1 MNAPVEAPPA
11 VGAAPI
17 AAPPPPLRRNRDF
30 ALLWAGMAVS
40 VLGSRISATAYP
52 LLVLALTHSPAD
64 AGIVGFLATLPYLLV
79 QLPAGAFIDRWN
91 RKRTMIACDIG
102 RGLALASLVIA
113 FWLGSLTL
121 PQIMVVSFIEGSL
134 FVFYNLAEAAA
145 VQAVVPRSQLPT
157 ALSRNEARNRAAAL
171 GGAPLGGAL
180 FGIGRALPFLAD
192 AASYVVSI
200 ATLLLIRTEFQAE
213 RDPAPVRSLWGE
225 VREGL
230 AWLWRQPFLRVT
242 SLLVAGSNFMF
253 QALVLFLIVIARD
266 HGASTA
272 VIGIML
278 AGMGVGGVLG
288 SLASPWLQR
297 HLRASTVV
305 IGANWVWAL
314 LVPPIAFVSNPYA
327 LGAIVAAMAF
337 IGPAWNVVVG
347 AYQLA
352 ITPEQLLGRVASADT
367 LVAYGAIP
375 LGSLAAGLLL
385 SSMNART
392 ATLLLAA
399 GMVAL
404 AAVATGSRSI
414 RTAPNLDLEPPP
426 MSA

>member
-1 MNAPVEAPPA
+1 VNAPVEAPPA

-157 ALSRNEARNRAAAL
+157 ALSRNEARNRAAATAYRPA
-171 GGAPLGGAL
+171 GGQGGGVDAERHRRHGAL
-180 FGIGRALPFLAD
+180 QRRVERHRA
-192 AASYVVSI
+192 
-200 ATLLLIRTEFQAE
+200 
-213 RDPAPVRSLWGE
+213 
-225 VREGL
+225 
-230 AWLWRQPFLRVT
+230 
-242 SLLVAGSNFMF
+242 
-253 QALVLFLIVIARD
+253 AR
-266 HGASTA
+266 
-272 VIGIML
+272 
-278 AGMGVGGVLG
+278 
-288 SLASPWLQR
+288 R
-297 HLRASTVV
+297 
-305 IGANWVWAL
+305 
-314 LVPPIAFVSNPYA
+314 
-327 LGAIVAAMAF
+327 
-337 IGPAWNVVVG
+337 
-347 AYQLA
+347 
-352 ITPEQLLGRVASADT
+352 
-367 LVAYGAIP
+367 
-375 LGSLAAGLLL
+375 LAAGR
-385 SSMNART
+385 SSAVASPRT
-392 ATLLLAA
+392 RRRRPRRSAA
-399 GMVAL
+399 GW
-404 AAVATGSRSI
+404 
-414 RTAPNLDLEPPP
+414 
-426 MSA
+426 

>member
-1 MNAPVEAPPA
+1 
-11 VGAAPI
+11 
-17 AAPPPPLRRNRDF
+17 
-30 ALLWAGMAVS
+30 
-40 VLGSRISATAYP
+40 
-52 LLVLALTHSPAD
+52 
-64 AGIVGFLATLPYLLV
+64 
-79 QLPAGAFIDRWN
+79 
-91 RKRTMIACDIG
+91 
-102 RGLALASLVIA
+102 
-113 FWLGSLTL
+113 
-121 PQIMVVSFIEGSL
+121 
-134 FVFYNLAEAAA
+134 
-145 VQAVVPRSQLPT
+145 
-157 ALSRNEARNRAAAL
+157 
-171 GGAPLGGAL
+171 
-180 FGIGRALPFLAD
+180 
-192 AASYVVSI
+192 
-200 ATLLLIRTEFQAE
+200 
-213 RDPAPVRSLWGE
+213 
-225 VREGL
+225 
-230 AWLWRQPFLRVT
+230 
-242 SLLVAGSNFMF
+242 MF